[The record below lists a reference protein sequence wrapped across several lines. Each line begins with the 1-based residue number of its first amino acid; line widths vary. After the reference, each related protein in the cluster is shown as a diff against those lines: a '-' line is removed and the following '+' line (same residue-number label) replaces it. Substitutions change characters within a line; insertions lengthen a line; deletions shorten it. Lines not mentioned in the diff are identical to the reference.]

1 MRKISPREY
10 DFCFDSTGDCTSWY
24 EEIMGNNPTDNSE
37 SPDYNP
43 LGKTIMINYLHNPA
57 VFDDK
62 KPFWFF
68 WERKVL
74 SNLDARKNN
83 FGRK

>member
-10 DFCFDSTGDCTSWY
+10 DFCFDSMGDCTSWH
-24 EEIMGNNPTDNSE
+24 EEIMRNNPTDNSE

-43 LGKTIMINYLHNPA
+43 LGKTTMMNYLNNPL
-57 VFDDK
+57 VTGRK
-62 KPFWFF
+62 TFWLF

-74 SNLDARKNN
+74 SNFDARKNN
-83 FGRK
+83 FWP